1 VFQIVFTVIKSPQVY
16 RRYMD
21 NGNMHAILG
30 RHGSEVYQLSLV
42 FEMFYKTIKK
52 VCFSNFL
59 HTLHVILVMLLVNMS
74 L

>member
-1 VFQIVFTVIKSPQVY
+1 
-16 RRYMD
+16 MD
-21 NGNMHAILG
+21 NGNIHAILG